1 MSDFDYIVI
10 ALYAG
15 AVLGI
20 GLLAARRHTSPQ
32 DLLLGRRALPGWA
45 VLLSMVA
52 TELSAATFIGVPV
65 SAYTGNWSYLQLA
78 FGALLGKL
86 ALARWVIPLYH
97 ELKVVTVYGF
107 LESAFGPQTRRAAA
121 VAFASG
127 RILASGVRLFIAALA
142 FSIVTGQAIEWTI
155 VGCGILA
162 IAYTRVGGIRSVIWT
177 DALQGAVFV
186 AAVVALL
193 WSVTNAF
200 DGASA
205 VFDWGAA
212 NAKTDI
218 FQGSP
223 FFTLST
229 SAGFGTALIGGF
241 FLTLATHAT
250 DHDMVQRLLTTRT
263 GSAGARALVGSGLL
277 NFPLTLMFLFVGTG
291 IAHQYA
297 TPPGYDIG
305 VADQILP
312 IYALHELSAGA
323 RGLVFAGL
331 FAAAMSS
338 LDSAICAIATT
349 WVVDIA
355 VKPRGESADAAVS
368 GRLRRASTLT
378 GLLLIASALAM
389 STYHQYL
396 RAEGSL
402 PSLIEFALSSMSI
415 LYGGLLG
422 IFARGILLRRSG
434 SDAAAVVGLLVG
446 SLVGLALFLH
456 PVMLGETVIAW
467 TYWIPLAAAC
477 SFAIACAPIGKP
489 AGATDSAIQA
499 SSPLKNPDRVRHS
512 HSARVQSAEA
522 QP

>member
-10 ALYAG
+10 VIYAG
-15 AVLGI
+15 SVLGI
-20 GLLAARRHTSPQ
+20 GMFAARRHSTAQ
-32 DLLLGRRALPGWA
+32 DLLLGQRAVPGWA

-65 SAYTGNWSYLQLA
+65 AAYTGNWSYLQLA

-86 ALARWVIPLYH
+86 VLARWVIPLYH
-97 ELKVVTVYGF
+97 RLKVVTVYGF
-107 LESAFGPQTRRAAA
+107 LESSFGPQTRRAAA
-121 VAFASG
+121 IAFASG

-142 FSIVTGQAIEWTI
+142 FSIVAGQTIEWTI

-186 AAVVALL
+186 AAVCALL
-193 WSVTNAF
+193 WSVTSV
-200 DGASA
+200 DGGATA
-205 VFDWGAA
+205 VFNWGAA
-212 NAKTDI
+212 NEKTNI
-218 FQGSP
+218 FQWTP
-223 FFTLST
+223 FFTLTT
-229 SAGFGTALIGGF
+229 SAGLGTALIGGF

-263 GSAGARALVGSGLL
+263 ASAGARALVGSALL

-291 IAHQYA
+291 IAHYYSIAPPYDVAA
-297 TPPGYDIG
+297 T
-305 VADQILP
+305 DQILP
-312 IYALHELSAGA
+312 TYALHELSAGA

-349 WVVDIA
+349 WVVDIVA
-355 VKPRGESADAAVS
+355 HPS
-368 GRLRRASTLT
+368 GTEAQPELARRLRRASTVT
-378 GLLLIASALAM
+378 GILLIASALSM

-396 RAEGSL
+396 QAEGSL

-422 IFARGILLRRSG
+422 IFARGILLRPSG
-434 SDAAAVVGLLVG
+434 RDSAAVLGLIAG
-446 SLVGLALFLH
+446 GLVGLALFLH
-456 PVMLGETVIAW
+456 PVFLGETLIAW
-467 TYWIPLAAAC
+467 TYWIPIAATC
-477 SFAIACAPIGKP
+477 SFAIACAPIGG
-489 AGATDSAIQA
+489 ARDATDQ
-499 SSPLKNPDRVRHS
+499 
-512 HSARVQSAEA
+512 
-522 QP
+522 